1 MADTIASL
9 GIEVTQKGV
18 KEAQESLGK
27 LGVKAGA
34 AEKAVKKY
42 KKETQSNTQAQKQYA
57 AQQQKTTAAVSQA
70 EQVHK
75 SARGGFRAMRGATQQ
90 LSFQLQ
96 DVAVQAQSGTSAF
109 TILAQQGP
117 QILSVFGPGGAVVGA
132 LVAFGALIGGVLVS
146 AMGDAEES
154 IDDLDEALKRL
165 DRTAETTEN
174 GVSKLSE
181 RIFKLA
187 RKSSIAA
194 MAELARSQNTAEQAV
209 QAHRKAIDDLIES
222 EDRFVGDSAF
232 DDTLRHSAEL
242 LKNLEAAGNSATDIV
257 AGRLKNEL
265 LNHAGV
271 QALGKDLGQLIRSFG
286 VGEESAGKLIKTV
299 GSLDPNDIQTYKD
312 LQTVLDDVLV
322 AEGGDVK
329 DRFFEFSA
337 AISDNV
343 EEIEAYDGKVK
354 LLGKSLEALKE
365 SGMGGLIAVGD
376 PQRQIDAQNELIDLL
391 RKEDEERQELLRN
404 NVEIRDKMRS
414 MLQKEVDET
423 ERAEQEKQRLQEQ
436 TAKHL
441 STLYSATSP
450 AVLSFARQQQAI
462 LAILEE
468 SNEKQLLSDEALDRA
483 KKTLQEDLTAFIK
496 EETEK
501 REQAELQS
509 QQRQAE
515 AQARAIYNQMSLME
529 KWALSTREAM
539 ENVEMLQ
546 LQMVQSFENNLGGAI
561 EGLLTGTQSFKEA
574 FGNMTKAILQEFLG
588 MVAQMIA
595 QRIAF
600 ALFGAKVE
608 KVAALKLAAYQGALS
623 QAKVAEAA
631 LNAYVSTLAIPIIG
645 PGLAPKAAATA
656 AGVAEGLAAI
666 NTTAN
671 IAAAGARATG
681 GQVLGGQTYLV
692 GERGP
697 ELLTM
702 GGTGRVASNDQL
714 KQAIGGGESI
724 QIVNNID
731 ARGAGPDVDNKIR
744 QAMKETSAIT
754 MANVQDLIR
763 RRRFA

>member
-57 AQQQKTTAAVSQA
+57 AQQRKTTESVSQA

-117 QILSVFGPGGAVVGA
+117 QILSIFGPGGAVVGA

-146 AMGDAEES
+146 ALGDAEES

-174 GVSKLSE
+174 GVFKLSE
-181 RIFKLA
+181 RIFRLA

-194 MAELARSQNTAEQAV
+194 MAELTRSQNTAEQAV
-209 QAHRKAIDDLIES
+209 QAHRKAIDELIES

-232 DDTLRHSAEL
+232 DDTLRFSAEL
-242 LKNLEAAGNSATDIV
+242 LKNLEAAGTSAADVI
-257 AGRLKNEL
+257 AGRLANTL
-265 LNHAGV
+265 SDPRFRV
-271 QALGKDLGQLIRSFG
+271 LGEDLGQLIKAFD
-286 VGEESAGKLIKTV
+286 VGEESAGKLIKAV
-299 GSLDPNDIQTYKD
+299 ASLDPNDIQTYKD

-322 AEGGDVK
+322 AENGDVTG
-329 DRFFEFSA
+329 RFLEFSA

-365 SGMGGLIAVGD
+365 SGMGGLIAAGD
-376 PQRQIDAQNELIDLL
+376 PQRQIDAQNELIGLL

-404 NVEIRDKMRS
+404 NIEIRDKMRS
-414 MLQKEVDET
+414 MLRGEVDET
-423 ERAEQEKQRLQEQ
+423 EKAENEKQRLQEQ

-468 SNEKQLLSDEALDRA
+468 SNEKQLLSDEALDRH
-483 KKTLQEDLTAFIK
+483 KKKLQQDLTAFIQ

-600 ALFGAKVE
+600 ALFGEKVE

-702 GGTGRVASNDQL
+702 GGTGRVSSNDQL